1 MTLEEALAKIKEL
14 ETENTGLKT
23 TNAELT
29 TQVGEKDAKIEEL
42 NGHLA
47 EKGRQFK
54 ALRDMTKEEKE
65 LLSEKE
71 LELLERQEKL
81 EKDNADFRAQQDQFL
96 KDQRSTVV
104 KNLINRYARGDEELA
119 KKIAFNLDKIKDS
132 DKAMNEEALAP
143 LIQDSFNMLGS
154 EVRDAVRDAHNER
167 GTGAD
172 YKPQENGF
180 ADSEKGKALSDAL
193 FGKEDA
199 GNSDGGTQ

>member
-1 MTLEEALAKIKEL
+1 MTLEEALAKITAL
-14 ETENTGLKT
+14 ETENAGLKT

-29 TQVGEKDAKIEEL
+29 TQIGEKDSKITEL
-42 NGHLA
+42 NDHIA

-71 LELLERQEKL
+71 LELLERQEKI
-81 EKDNADFRAQQDQFL
+81 EKDQADFLAKQEQFA

-143 LIQDSFNMLGS
+143 LIKDSFNMLGT
-154 EVRDAVRDAHNER
+154 EVGDAVRDAHNER
-167 GTGAD
+167 GSGAD

-180 ADSEKGKALSDAL
+180 ADSEKGQALSDAL
-193 FGKEDA
+193 FGKEDTGA
-199 GNSDGGTQ
+199 GQ

>member
-1 MTLEEALAKIKEL
+1 MTLEEALAKITAL
-14 ETENTGLKT
+14 ETENAGLKT

-29 TQVGEKDAKIEEL
+29 AQIGEKDSKITTLEE
-42 NGHLA
+42 NARKQG
-47 EKGRQFK
+47 ENFK
-54 ALRDMTKEEKE
+54 KLRDMTKEEKE

-71 LELLERQEKL
+71 LELLERQEKI
-81 EKDNADFRAQQDQFL
+81 EKDQADFLAKQEQFA
-96 KDQRSTVV
+96 KDQRNTVV

-143 LIQDSFNMLGS
+143 LIKDSFNMLGT

-167 GTGAD
+167 GEGAD
-172 YKPQENGF
+172 YKPTENGF
-180 ADSEKGKALSDAL
+180 ADSEKGQALSDAL

-199 GNSDGGTQ
+199 GSGQ